1 MKNTKDV
8 QNISISLIDP
18 YPGHPFKVI
27 DDEKMVELTKSIL
40 ANGLIFPVY
49 IRPKANGRFEM
60 VSGHR
65 RLRATQLSGQKTIKA
80 IVHNFDND
88 TATFVLVESNLNQRK
103 TILLYHILFFLSL
116 KNKKTKPRFGTLST
130 V

>member
-1 MKNTKDV
+1 MKETKDV
-8 QNISISLIDP
+8 QKISISLIDP

-49 IRPKANGRFEM
+49 IRPKENGRFEM

-65 RLRATQLSGQKTIKA
+65 RLRATQLAGQK
-80 IVHNFDND
+80 N
-88 TATFVLVESNLNQRK
+88 NQSHR
-103 TILLYHILFFLSL
+103 S
-116 KNKKTKPRFGTLST
+116 
-130 V
+130 